1 MRVRKWS
8 GVVALTVF
16 GLAWLTGRAEA
27 SFITGFGNPAVAVTG
42 TQITFESNPVGT
54 TNAPTTI
61 SGVTISSQDGGTY
74 FVNNNFGG
82 QFNNTGNSLQ
92 NGFTLAE
99 TQSYRF
105 DFSVPTSAFAFNFG
119 ASDNVWVLS
128 AFNASNTLL
137 ETDNV
142 PQTFSGNLGNY
153 FGISASGIKSVT
165 LTNAVPNVADYV
177 LIDNF
182 TFQSNGSVATP
193 VPPTIL
199 LAGFAA
205 VSGLGLRLKRRKTT
219 AA

>member
-27 SFITGFGNPAVAVTG
+27 SFITGFGNPAVAVSG

-61 SGVTISSQDGGTY
+61 SGVTISSQDSGTY
-74 FVNNNFGG
+74 FINNNFGG
-82 QFNNTGNSLQ
+82 SFNTTGNSLQ
-92 NGFTLAE
+92 NGFFATGA
-99 TQSYRF
+99 QSYRF
-105 DFSVPTSAFAFNFG
+105 DFSVATSAFAFNFG
-119 ASDNVWVLS
+119 ASDNVWVLR
-128 AFNASNTLL
+128 AFDASNTLL
-137 ETDNV
+137 ESDNI

-153 FGISASGIKSVT
+153 FGIAASGIKSAT
-165 LTNAVPNVADYV
+165 LTNSQLASDYV
-177 LIDNF
+177 FIDNF
-182 TFQSNGSVATP
+182 TFQSSGSVATP